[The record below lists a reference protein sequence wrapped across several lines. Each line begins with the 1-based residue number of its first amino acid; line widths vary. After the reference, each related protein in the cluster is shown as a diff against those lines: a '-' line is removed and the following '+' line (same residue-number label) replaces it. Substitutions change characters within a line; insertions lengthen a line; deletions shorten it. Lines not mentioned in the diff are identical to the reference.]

1 MGKTIANTARAL
13 IGLDKF
19 HFSVMYLDH
28 QDLLVYGDM
37 ISVPE
42 TIELNVNTNSQA
54 SVLFADNKPAI
65 AYTTIGVVEVS
76 MTKATLPNEFLAILL
91 GNRKVGGVR
100 HITSDQN
107 SPYVGIAWR
116 QLYSDGSYA
125 YVKLFKGKFMEPEN
139 NSRTKEDGVEF
150 QTREIMAN
158 FIATSF
164 QETDDNTEKFSLLMA
179 TTDETD
185 PNYTD
190 EGLTWFDYI
199 IAPMY
204 TAWVTATVYK
214 VNDAVSNGGNIY
226 RCITAHTASATF
238 ATDST
243 KWELLGAAPTA

>member
-19 HFSVMYLDH
+19 HFSVLYADF

-37 ISVPE
+37 VSVPE

-54 SVLFADNKPAI
+54 AVLFADNKPAI
-65 AYTTIGVVEVS
+65 AYTTVGVVEVS
-76 MTKATLPNEFLAILL
+76 MTKATLPNEFLATLL

-100 HITSDQN
+100 HVTSDQT

-125 YVKLFKGKFMEPEN
+125 YVKLFKGKFMEPEMN
-139 NSRTKEDGVEF
+139 TRTKEDGVEF

-158 FIATSF
+158 FIATSY
-164 QETDDNTEKFSLLMA
+164 QETDDSTEKFSLLMA

-185 PNYTD
+185 PSYID
-190 EGLTWFDYI
+190 EGLTWFSHI
-199 IAPMY
+199 IEPMY
-204 TAWVTATVYK
+204 VAWVTATAYG
-214 VNDAVSNGGNIY
+214 VNEAVTDGGNIY
-226 RCITAHTASATF
+226 RCIVAHTSGATF

-243 KWELLGAAPTA
+243 KWELLGAVPA

>member
-19 HFSVMYLDH
+19 HFSVMYADF

-37 ISVPE
+37 VSVPE

-54 SVLFADNKPAI
+54 AVLFADNKPAI
-65 AYTTIGVVEVS
+65 AYTTVGVVEVS
-76 MTKATLPNEFLAILL
+76 ITKATLPNEFLATLL

-100 HITSDQN
+100 HITSDQT

-125 YVKLFKGKFMEPEN
+125 YVKLFKGKFMEPEMN
-139 NSRTKEDGVEF
+139 TRTKEDGVEF

-158 FIATSF
+158 FIATSY
-164 QETDDNTEKFSLLMA
+164 QEEDDDTEKFSLLMA

-185 PNYTD
+185 PSYTN
-190 EGLTWFDYI
+190 EGTTWFDNI

-204 TAWVTATVYK
+204 VAWATATVYS
-214 VNDAVSNGGNIY
+214 VNEAVTNGGNIY
-226 RCITAHTASATF
+226 RCIEAHTAAATF
-238 ATDST
+238 VTDVA
-243 KWELLGAAPTA
+243 KWELLGAVPA

>member
-19 HFSVMYLDH
+19 HFAVMYADY
-28 QDLLVYGDM
+28 QDLLVYGEM
-37 ISVPE
+37 VSVPE

-54 SVLFADNKPAI
+54 AVLFADNKPAI
-65 AYTTIGVVEVS
+65 AYTTVGVVEVS
-76 MTKATLPNEFLAILL
+76 MTKATLPNEFLATLL

-100 HITSDQN
+100 HITSDQT

-125 YVKLFKGKFMEPEN
+125 YVKLFKGKFMEPEIN
-139 NSRTKEDGVEF
+139 TRTKEDGVEF
-150 QTREIMAN
+150 QTREISAN
-158 FIATSF
+158 FIATSYQ
-164 QETDDNTEKFSLLMA
+164 QEDDSTDKFSLLMA

-185 PNYTD
+185 PNYTA
-190 EGLTWFDYI
+190 EGTTWFSHI
-199 IAPMY
+199 IEPMY
-204 TAWVTATVYK
+204 VAWVTATEYA

-226 RCITAHTASATF
+226 RCISEHTAGATF
-238 ATDST
+238 AADAA